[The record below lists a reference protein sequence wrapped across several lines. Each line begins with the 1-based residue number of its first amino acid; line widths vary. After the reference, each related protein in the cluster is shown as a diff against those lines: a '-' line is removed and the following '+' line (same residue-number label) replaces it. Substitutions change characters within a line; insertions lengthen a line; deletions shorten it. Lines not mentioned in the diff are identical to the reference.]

1 METWGPGVKITPTV
15 TEFSSVLLYIAFH
28 LGPRVFLQQHR
39 SPDRGKRPRF
49 LLPPSESAEKNR
61 IGDEDWGFCVVS
73 LPWAPVICKF
83 LYRRSLFASDKRNFK
98 GLGLSINPGSVT
110 IVLSGLVLVWFC
122 LVNDPTFSI
131 ISILFFF
138 FLIRETV
145 REHISS
151 DTFLKMQSS

>member
-1 METWGPGVKITPTV
+1 METCGPGVKITPAV

-28 LGPRVFLQQHR
+28 LGPRVVLQQHR

-110 IVLSGLVLVWFC
+110 IVLSGLVLVLFC
-122 LVNDPTFSI
+122 LVIFHY
-131 ISILFFF
+131 LHFLFF